1 MERPEPSREPED
13 RRTGKVARA
22 HLVAQVEP
30 VIQVVQGE
38 AETARPV
45 LARAGPRAPAGP
57 GVQAAAVVRA
67 QSPAVVQTPATAV
80 PMLADKAAG
89 GPAEPPLVAP
99 HPPSVRAA
107 RAGSAST
114 M

>member
-13 RRTGKVARA
+13 PRTGKVARA
-22 HLVAQVEP
+22 HLVAQVEQ

-45 LARAGPRAPAGP
+45 LGRAGP
-57 GVQAAAVVRA
+57 AAVVEM
-67 QSPAVVQTPATAV
+67 PATAV
-80 PMLADKAAG
+80 PMLADKAAR
-89 GPAEPPLVAP
+89 GPAEPPLAAP
-99 HPPSVRAA
+99 RPRTVRAA

-114 M
+114 V